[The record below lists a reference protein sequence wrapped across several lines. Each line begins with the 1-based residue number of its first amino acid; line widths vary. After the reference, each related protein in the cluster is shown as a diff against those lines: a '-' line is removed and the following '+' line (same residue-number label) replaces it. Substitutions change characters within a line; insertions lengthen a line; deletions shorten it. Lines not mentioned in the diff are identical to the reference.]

1 MNKKIQGK
9 ISLTPN
15 ISGNI
20 KTSKIYPDLEDLEI
34 TPSDS
39 EQKFKS
45 SKYGY
50 DNVTVKAAEEKDPT
64 VPQHVKEITEQD
76 IQNWNSVDGLENILR
91 DILEAIQNG
100 ETTSMVIEEIEQLI
114 VSYFEN
120 KTVEEV
126 EA

>member
-50 DNVTVKAAEEKDPT
+50 DNVTVKAVEGITENLTTELTEQEELLDTQEITIENIIIALEGKAVGGGIIPT
-64 VPQHVKEITEQD
+64 VEGNT
-76 IQNWNSVDGLENILR
+76 LILSH
-91 DILEAIQNG
+91 AN
-100 ETTSMVIEEIEQLI
+100 
-114 VSYFEN
+114 
-120 KTVEEV
+120 VEGGV
-126 EA
+126 LSI